1 VKPISLLAACLF
13 AGRHIAARQRGGC
26 AAIEERKSDPRLPA
40 RVVSLI
46 WWKSYKAFPA
56 VSDFPT
62 FMQRPLL

>member
-1 VKPISLLAACLF
+1 MKKTLLSLAPVS
-13 AGRHIAARQRGGC
+13 
-26 AAIEERKSDPRLPA
+26 IETLKSLIQ

-46 WWKSYKAFPA
+46 WWKSYEASPA